1 MGARRS
7 GAMQHIKKPPIVRL
21 PPKTG
26 VELLLVHSAQVA
38 MVVAGLVAFVFALH
52 AGRVL
57 LAPLALSVVL
67 GLMLV
72 PVAVFLERR
81 SVPPGLSALL
91 VVLIFLLLLALVV
104 AAIAAPLSFWLER
117 GPEIWRQL
125 QMRILELREPL
136 EALKGLR
143 DQLREVTGE
152 TGVAVEIKD
161 GSPVESLAV
170 TAPTLIG
177 QALLF
182 LAGLYFFVA
191 TRHQTRA
198 AVLGLCVSRRLRWRV
213 AHVFRDVERMVST
226 YLLSITVIN
235 VGLGVA
241 VSVAMWLIGVES
253 PLLWGVLA
261 GLLNYVIYVGPA
273 IMAAILFAVG
283 LATFDGFAASL
294 APPLVF
300 LFLNLIEAQFVTPAV
315 IGRTLTMNPFIV
327 LIALAFWLWIWGPL
341 GGFIAVPALLVL
353 YAIAGN
359 IVPGIDWTARR

>member
-1 MGARRS
+1 
-7 GAMQHIKKPPIVRL
+7 MQYVKKPPIVRL

-52 AGRVL
+52 AGRVV
-57 LAPLALSVVL
+57 LAPLALSVVI
-67 GLMLV
+67 GLMLG

-91 VVLIFLLLLALVV
+91 VVLVFLVLLAVVV

-125 QMRILELREPL
+125 QTRILELREPL

-143 DQLREVTGE
+143 DRLREVTGE
-152 TGVAVEIKD
+152 TGLAVEIAD
-161 GSPVESLAV
+161 GSPVENLAV
-170 TAPTLIG
+170 TAPTLVG
-177 QALLF
+177 QVLLF

-191 TRHQTRA
+191 TRHQTRT

-241 VSVAMWLIGVES
+241 VSVAMWLVGVES

-261 GLLNYVIYVGPA
+261 GVLNYVIYVGPA

-294 APPLVF
+294 VPPLVY
-300 LFLNLIEAQFVTPAV
+300 LLLNLIEAQFVTPTV

-341 GGFIAVPALLVL
+341 GGFIAVPALLIV
-353 YAIAGN
+353 YAIVGN
-359 IVPGIDWTARR
+359 IVPGVDWTARRG